1 MRNDV
6 REGVILHLMSDTKP
20 NFAALAKRYNCDYRT
35 VKRYYE
41 LGLENKLDSLKQGR
55 KSKPSLL
62 DDFRELI
69 IEKLSLGC
77 SAKSIYYLICKK
89 GYSGSY
95 TTVKRFCRKEREDK
109 IHKATVRIETSP
121 GLSAQ
126 VDWKESVRMISR
138 HGEVFIVNLFLYV
151 LGYSRMKYLQLTVDR
166 KQKTVFEC
174 LHQAFLYTG
183 GVPEEIWFDN
193 MKTVVDRG
201 RSQFT
206 RVAFNETF
214 NYFSKDAGFRP
225 IACRPFRPQ
234 TKGKVEALARTMNR
248 LQVFNHEFTDLDDL
262 EQLVKELNYDLNFEE
277 LSQGTFER
285 PVDRWSLEKENL
297 KCVNLDHL
305 QSYYEETSES
315 RKVSKE
321 AMVIY
326 NYQKY
331 SVPISYIGKIVTFI
345 VDEGILRIYDGETM
359 IRAHPLSKKPL
370 NYHRDDYVDV
380 LRSDVFKHLEEEEL
394 ERFVDE
400 NLESYDYL

>member
-1 MRNDV
+1 
-6 REGVILHLMSDTKP
+6 
-20 NFAALAKRYNCDYRT
+20 
-35 VKRYYE
+35 
-41 LGLENKLDSLKQGR
+41 
-55 KSKPSLL
+55 
-62 DDFRELI
+62 
-69 IEKLSLGC
+69 
-77 SAKSIYYLICKK
+77 
-89 GYSGSY
+89 
-95 TTVKRFCRKEREDK
+95 
-109 IHKATVRIETSP
+109 
-121 GLSAQ
+121 
-126 VDWKESVRMISR
+126 
-138 HGEVFIVNLFLYV
+138 
-151 LGYSRMKYLQLTVDR
+151 MKYLQLTVDR

-183 GVPEEIWFDN
+183 GVPGVPEEIWFDN

-201 RSQFT
+201 HSQFT

-214 NYFSKDAGFRP
+214 NYFSKDAGFKP
-225 IACRPFRPQ
+225 IVCRPFRPQ

-277 LSQGTFER
+277 ISQGTFER

-297 KCVNLDHL
+297 KRVNLDHL

-321 AMVIY
+321 AVVIY

-331 SVPISYIGKIVTFI
+331 YVPIFYIGKTVTFI
-345 VDEGILRIYDGETM
+345 VDGGILRIYDGETM